1 MWVCKDKSR
10 IEMIPL
16 QEYKDALGDVAKEL
30 TEEQIVKLW
39 HQQDQ
44 MADIFFNMWLEDRNK
59 ENKGQIEP

>member
-1 MWVCKDKSR
+1 
-10 IEMIPL
+10 MIPL

-44 MADIFFNMWLEDRNK
+44 MAEIFFNMWLDDIK
-59 ENKGQIEP
+59 KKNKGQIEP